1 MRGGGGYLYQGRRR
15 RLGGGRFGGLYRRGS
30 HPAEQLPR
38 ESLRVQGGRDELRVP
53 RVRHCG
59 ERPAFRSRRHCRR
72 ARLHRVR
79 GRLLRVGE
87 RPCGGLH
94 RPARGSGSVRLFFPT
109 RRRRYHQARGAV
121 FPQERQP
128 RVRPFG
134 GARGQLRR
142 RRRVQYADG
151 KLLRRRVDAAG
162 ALCGQR
168 RRAAAGE
175 YAADPLFGRKSCRPH
190 PQRGG
195 GTDG

>member
-15 RLGGGRFGGLYRRGS
+15 RLGGGRFGGLYERGRR
-30 HPAEQLPR
+30 PAEQLPR
-38 ESLRVQGGRDELRVP
+38 EPLRVQGGRDELRVP
-53 RVRHCG
+53 RVRHFCK
-59 ERPAFRSRRHCRR
+59 RPAFGSRRPRCR

-79 GRLLRVGE
+79 ERLLRFGK
-87 RPCGGLH
+87 RPCRGLH
-94 RPARGSGSVRLFFPT
+94 RPARGCRPVRLFFPT
-109 RRRRYHQARGAV
+109 RRRRHHQARGAV

-142 RRRVQYADG
+142 RRRVQYADR
-151 KLLRRRVDAAG
+151 KLLQRNDVRC

-195 GTDG
+195 GTDR